1 MSKHKLQKCI
11 ITNSKYV
18 EETFK
23 RNKFIKKLQQAK
35 EKVLKTEMT
44 KIKIWN
50 LRNKL
55 YRL

>member
-1 MSKHKLQKCI
+1 MSKHKLPKCI
-11 ITNSKYV
+11 ITNSKNV

-23 RNKFIKKLQQAK
+23 RNKLIKKLQQAK
-35 EKVLKTEMT
+35 DKVLKTEMT